1 MPAKPR
7 LQNTLAHFLDQEPG
21 EVLEGAR
28 RLPLAL
34 IRPNQRQ
41 ARQIFD
47 EAKLAELAVSI
58 AERGVIEPI
67 VVRPDGD
74 QYQIVAGERR
84 FRAAGMAGL
93 EEIPAIIRE
102 DLDDAH
108 AALLTAMENLQREDL
123 DIEDEGRMYDT
134 LLAQGVAGSE
144 RELAR
149 QLGVDRSR
157 INRAR
162 RLAGVPALCQQLR
175 NGAITLRQAVAALN
189 DEAVAHGEPP
199 ELAERADLDAEALA
213 HGEPSSGDEAVAHGE
228 PPGSRRDMAHREPS
242 GPVVWRPLYQ
252 WVQRMERWVPTV
264 TRQGV
269 RKLPA
274 ARRTELRQQ
283 IDTLRGQLAQLD
295 ELLGDD

>member
-7 LQNTLAHFLDQEPG
+7 LQNTLSHFLDREPG

-28 RLPLAL
+28 LLPLVL
-34 IRPNQRQ
+34 IQPNPQQ
-41 ARQIFD
+41 ARQVFD
-47 EAKLAELAVSI
+47 EAKLTELATSI
-58 AERGVIEPI
+58 ADHGVIEPI

-93 EEIPAIIRE
+93 AEIPAIIRE
-102 DLDDAH
+102 DLQDTQ
-108 AALLTAMENLQREDL
+108 AALLTALENLQREDL
-123 DIEDEGRMYDT
+123 DIEDEGRMYET
-134 LLAQGVAGSE
+134 LLAQGVAASE

-162 RLAGVPALCQQLR
+162 RLAVVPALCQQLR
-175 NGAITLRQAVAALN
+175 SGAITLRQAVAALN
-189 DEAVAHGEPP
+189 DEGVAHGEPG
-199 ELAERADLDAEALA
+199 ELAEREDLDAEGMAHGEPQDAGVLA
-213 HGEPSSGDEAVAHGE
+213 HGEPRGSQQGVAHGE
-228 PPGSRRDMAHREPS
+228 PHS
-242 GPVVWRPLYQ
+242 PVVWRPLYQ
-252 WVQRMERWVPTV
+252 WAARMERWVPTV

-269 RKLPA
+269 RKLPPM
-274 ARRTELRQQ
+274 RRQELRQQ

-295 ELLGDD
+295 ELLGEE